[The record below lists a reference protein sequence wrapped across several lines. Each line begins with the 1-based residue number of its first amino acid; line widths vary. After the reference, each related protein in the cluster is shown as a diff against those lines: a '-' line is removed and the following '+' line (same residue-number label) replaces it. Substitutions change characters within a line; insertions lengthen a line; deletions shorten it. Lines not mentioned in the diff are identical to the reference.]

1 MKVGCGEGERGRR
14 PSQGWGGGYKPSQ
27 GRRETENPASEGGYC
42 ISGRGVTGKIVG
54 WVRLGRR
61 VFGGRRPSRRRITC
75 LFPQL
80 FHAINRL
87 SLILMVEIV

>member
-1 MKVGCGEGERGRR
+1 MREGVGGDEGRLGKENEAAGRA
-14 PSQGWGGGYKPSQ
+14 
-27 GRRETENPASEGGYC
+27 RETENPSSEGGYC
-42 ISGRGVTGKIVG
+42 IPGRGVTGKIVG